1 MGTGGPR
8 GLSVGRFERGRRGH
22 VGLTPNQ
29 LSKPGRFRETRS
41 SLQPPPRARA
51 VTPRPGVFVH
61 QADGDVPAVWCSSG
75 EGVGA
80 GVVGPGETHGLPPGP
95 VPLDRELSRVPTS
108 SGRAPDPAQSRR
120 PPPRDAL
127 CHSFLRDGSVRLPSL
142 WDRLLEE
149 SRGYPQDLRE
159 VRFMW
164 MELRP
169 PNSSRRSSSS
179 GGSRASLANKT
190 ICFADKCL
198 VVGGL

>member
-8 GLSVGRFERGRRGH
+8 GLSVGRFEQGRRGH

-29 LSKPGRFRETRS
+29 LSKPGRFCETRS

-95 VPLDRELSRVPTS
+95 VPLDRGLSRVPTS
-108 SGRAPDPAQSRR
+108 SGRAPDPAQSGR

-127 CHSFLRDGSVRLPSL
+127 CHSFLHDGSVRLPSL
-142 WDRLLEE
+142 WDRLLEK

-164 MELRP
+164 THLLGKQNHLFCR
-169 PNSSRRSSSS
+169 
-179 GGSRASLANKT
+179 
-190 ICFADKCL
+190 
-198 VVGGL
+198 